1 MGMIVILGVAT
12 HTYVNHHYVV
22 HPNIVLLFPQ
32 SPHAYNYVVP
42 LAFLIKLLAGI
53 VQLTTSG

>member
-1 MGMIVILGVAT
+1 MGMIVFLGVAT
-12 HTYVNHHYVV
+12 STYVNHHYVV

-53 VQLTTSG
+53 VQLTT

>member
-12 HTYVNHHYVV
+12 STYVNHHYVV
-22 HPNIVLLFPQ
+22 HPNIVLLFPQQ

-53 VQLTTSG
+53 VQLTT